1 MLAARGG
8 FTELAAQVT
17 AVALLAGAGVGVSY
31 LMRDLASTSAPAPPV
46 PHYDITTIPA
56 ELDRGCRRGR
66 AKLYDECSDQL
77 SLFETATTRA
87 AAEGKV
93 PLVSY
98 GAEWCIWC
106 HVFERYIH
114 GGTTRFEYTY
124 GSPDAPEARQ
134 TSTIYE
140 RAKQDVTAEAAALS
154 SYVGSSFVVVHI
166 DVQYAPNG
174 RAVMERTGAAEF
186 ENGGIPFIFTVDREG
201 RYAAHLD
208 HDTVELRRDT
218 NDWYRGYDRRRLL
231 AELQRLHAAASR

>member
-1 MLAARGG
+1 MLVARSGW
-8 FTELAAQVT
+8 TVLMVLAVI
-17 AVALLAGAGVGVSY
+17 AVAGAAY
-31 LMRDLASTSAPAPPV
+31 LMIDWAATSAPVPPV
-46 PHYDITTIPA
+46 PRYDITTIPA
-56 ELDRGCRRGR
+56 QLDRACRRGR

-114 GGTTRFEYTY
+114 GETTRFEYTY
-124 GSPDAPEARQ
+124 GSPKAPEARE

-154 SYVGSSFVVVHI
+154 AYVGSSFVVVHI

-174 RAVMERTGAAEF
+174 HTVMERTGAAQF

-208 HDTVELRRDT
+208 HDTVEVRRDT

-231 AELQRLHAAASR
+231 AELQRMHAAAVR